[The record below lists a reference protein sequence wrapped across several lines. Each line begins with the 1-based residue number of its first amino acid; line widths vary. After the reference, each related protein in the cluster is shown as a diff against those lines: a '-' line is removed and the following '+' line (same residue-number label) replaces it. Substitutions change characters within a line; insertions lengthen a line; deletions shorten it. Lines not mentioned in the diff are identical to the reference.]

1 MTDPA
6 DTKLF
11 VEIRDLLAEQ
21 NRLIAD
27 IKAQNAD
34 HIGRAEALAAKQMA
48 QNEMALSEA
57 RTTNDKVGRTTWIIA
72 TIVVAV
78 ILFYSWRS

>member
-6 DTKLF
+6 ETKLF

-27 IKAQNAD
+27 IKAQNED
-34 HIGRAEALAAKQMA
+34 HVARAEALAAKQMA
-48 QNEMALSEA
+48 QNELALSEA
-57 RTTNDKVGRTTWIIA
+57 RITNGKVSRSIWIIA
-72 TIVVAV
+72 IFVVAV